1 MRSRMM
7 CTECFR
13 TAEAGTVLE
22 GSDILEMIAWGCL
35 GVPGLL
41 YCWWRHALRIKV
53 CSVCGSA
60 ELVREAR
67 AAAARSL
74 PQALPA
80 SESEVRNLVGPVR
93 WPQPFA
99 APRERLR
106 HGSVPA
112 SLVGALSFCLVLAA
126 FGLAPQAS
134 MVALIHWIA
143 STCGAWILYEVV
155 RVSRLRARWS
165 SCKAWDRYGR
175 PLRIERV
182 W

>member
-1 MRSRMM
+1 MRPRMM

-22 GSDILEMIAWGCL
+22 GSDIVEMIAWVCF

-53 CSVCGSA
+53 CPVCGSS

-74 PQALPA
+74 PRALPA
-80 SESEVRNLVGPVR
+80 AENHVCNLSGPVR

-99 APRERLR
+99 VPRERLR
-106 HGSVPA
+106 HGFVLA
-112 SLVGALSFCLVLAA
+112 SLAGSLFVCLA
-126 FGLAPQAS
+126 
-134 MVALIHWIA
+134 MVALGISSHASMGAVILRIA
-143 STCGAWILYEVV
+143 TACGGWILYEVV
-155 RVSRLRARWS
+155 RVSRVRAKWA
-165 SCKAWDRYGR
+165 SCKAWDRFGR
-175 PLRIERV
+175 PLQIERV
-182 W
+182 Y